1 MIYDEEGGCA
11 SLLSVSSGGFAMPY
25 NSYEVQMNIPN
36 RLTILRLIMVPVFFI
51 SYSIS
56 LLSFEGAGVVS
67 AVMMFICYAIAELS
81 DLLDGKI
88 ARKYNLVTDLGKVM
102 DPFADTLSHL
112 TFFVCFMSYGIMPA
126 WAFVII
132 MWREFSILFMRMLMM
147 RAGKA
152 MPANIWGKSK
162 TVLYAIASIF
172 SIVYIVAAA
181 FAAPGSWNGIYETLL
196 YVLFSISAAASLLS
210 FVTYLSTVLRS
221 GALSGMTR

>member
-1 MIYDEEGGCA
+1 
-11 SLLSVSSGGFAMPY
+11 
-25 NSYEVQMNIPN
+25 MNIPN
-36 RLTILRLIMVPVFFI
+36 KLTVLRLIMVPVFFV
-51 SYSIS
+51 SYLIS
-56 LLSFEGAGVVS
+56 LLPFSSSHVIS
-67 AVMMFICYAIAELS
+67 AVMMFLCYLIAELS

-112 TFFVCFMSYGIMPA
+112 TFFVCFMSRGIMPV

-132 MWREFSILFMRMLMM
+132 MWREFAILFMRMLMM

-162 TVLYAIASIF
+162 TVLYAVTSIF
-172 SIVYIVAAA
+172 SIIYIVASA
-181 FAAPGSWNGIYETLL
+181 FIVPGSWNSVYETVL
-196 YVLFSISAAASLLS
+196 YVLFSLSAVASLLS
-210 FVTYLSTVLRS
+210 FITYLVSVLKS

>member
-1 MIYDEEGGCA
+1 
-11 SLLSVSSGGFAMPY
+11 
-25 NSYEVQMNIPN
+25 MNIPN
-36 RLTILRLIMVPVFFI
+36 RLTVLRLIMVPVFFI
-51 SYSIS
+51 SYLIS
-56 LLSFEGAGVVS
+56 LMQFPSAHVVS

-112 TFFVCFMSYGIMPA
+112 TFFVCFMSRGIMPV
-126 WAFVII
+126 WAFIII

-147 RAGKA
+147 RTGKA

-172 SIVYIVAAA
+172 SIIYIVASA
-181 FAAPGSWNGIYETLL
+181 FIAPGAWNGTYETIL
-196 YVLFSISAAASLLS
+196 YVLFALSAVASLLS
-210 FVTYLSTVLRS
+210 FITYLSSVLKS